1 MKRSWQI
8 SHFCYSV
15 MTNPLK
21 IFLHS
26 HLLCGKFMENI
37 VNTPSLTKATHE
49 PARNQFIILR
59 HFILATCHLGRIFFK
74 AWILSLR
81 VIGICL
87 ALSYHRWNY
96 QDLKV
101 SPALEDVV
109 ALIQSPWELLKGSSW
124 NCSFGLHCDTPW
136 SCPSMQLRGLEQELS
151 LVFSLQILLMLDSGT
166 SLATSRKRKGH
177 FPVITGTINDI
188 PMS

>member
-8 SHFCYSV
+8 SHFCSSV

-26 HLLCGKFMENI
+26 HLLCGKFVENI

-49 PARNQFIILR
+49 LATNQFIILR
-59 HFILATCHLGRIFFK
+59 HFILAACRLGRIFFK
-74 AWILSLR
+74 AWILSLT

-87 ALSYHRWNY
+87 ALSFHHWNY
-96 QDLKV
+96 KDLKV
-101 SPALEDVV
+101 SPTLEDIV

-124 NCSFGLHCDTPW
+124 NCSFGLHCDTPLVLSIHATQGPGTGAE
-136 SCPSMQLRGLEQELS
+136 SCLQSPNLTHAGLWD
-151 LVFSLQILLMLDSGT
+151 F
-166 SLATSRKRKGH
+166 
-177 FPVITGTINDI
+177 TGYI
-188 PMS
+188 